1 MVGAATAGHHDGR
14 VREGRQGRGPVILQ
28 GKTVIVSGVGPGL
41 GLEIAKVV
49 MRDGGNV
56 VLGARNEEKLQK
68 LAADLDD
75 TGSRVAYRRTDI
87 TDAAQCEALVATAV
101 DRFGGVDGLAQVAA
115 LDAIFGGV
123 TDTSVDD
130 WNASFSTNVLGP
142 VHLVRHVAPV
152 FKKRGGGSVVLIG
165 SQSMYLPQVPQ
176 IAYAAA
182 KGALMSAMYY
192 MAKELGPDKVR
203 VNTVVP
209 TWMWGP
215 PVQGYV
221 AMTAQQQGVSEAE
234 VVAGIT
240 GNMPLG
246 EIPADEDV
254 AEAVA
259 FLLSARARMITG
271 QSLFVNAGELMR

>member
-1 MVGAATAGHHDGR
+1 
-14 VREGRQGRGPVILQ
+14 VILE
-28 GKTVIVSGVGPGL
+28 GKTIIVSGVGPGL
-41 GLEIAKVV
+41 GLEIARIAL
-49 MRDGGNV
+49 RDGANV
-56 VLGARNEEKLQK
+56 VLGARNEDKLQK
-68 LAADLDD
+68 LAAELDE
-75 TGSRVAYRRTDI
+75 TGARVAYQRTDI
-87 TDAAQCEALVATAV
+87 TDAAQCEALVDAAV
-101 DRFGGVDGLAQVAA
+101 QKFGGADGLAQVAA

-123 TDTSVDD
+123 RDTSLDD
-130 WNASFSTNVLGP
+130 WNASFATNVLGP
-142 VHLVRHVAPV
+142 VHLVRAASSV
-152 FKKRGGGSVVLIG
+152 FQSRGGGSVVLIG

-176 IAYAAA
+176 IAYASA

-192 MAKELGPDKVR
+192 MAKELGPDRVR

-221 AMTAQQQGVSEAE
+221 AMTAQQQGVSEAD
-234 VVAGIT
+234 VIAGIT

-259 FLLSARARMITG
+259 FLLSDRARMITG